1 MYVWFGQ
8 PYTSQRCLHP
18 PWIQRKKVLSVFICR
33 WAALRSR
40 LRVKPTQDTDHLISS
55 RVKALGTLREVRA
68 LTSQRG
74 VCTYKSER
82 CVHLQVREVRALT
95 SQRGACTYKSE
106 RCVHLQV
113 REVRALTSQRGACTY
128 MLRECLLQVSIMLVL
143 MRIMSQAH

>member
-1 MYVWFGQ
+1 M
-8 PYTSQRCLHP
+8 
-18 PWIQRKKVLSVFICR
+18 LSVFICR

-82 CVHLQVREVRALT
+82 CVHLHVEGVPVTGKYNASLDAHHVTGALT
-95 SQRGACTYKSE
+95 EESS
-106 RCVHLQV
+106 
-113 REVRALTSQRGACTY
+113 
-128 MLRECLLQVSIMLVL
+128 
-143 MRIMSQAH
+143 